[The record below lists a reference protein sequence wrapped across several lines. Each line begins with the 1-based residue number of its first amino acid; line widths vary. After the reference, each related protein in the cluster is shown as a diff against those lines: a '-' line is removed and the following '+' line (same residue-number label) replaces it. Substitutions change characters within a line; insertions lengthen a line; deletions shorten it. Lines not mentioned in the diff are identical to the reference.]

1 MFLSCYWGGGKIL
14 AKIKSSKSKQR
25 RELSKQ
31 LGYGV
36 PDKTYKVLLH
46 HSNKLWNHL
55 GISCFIFLL
64 SNQDLHVN
72 PNYSSKQNV
81 FLISYD
87 KENDFSNSKYLWIF

>member
-46 HSNKLWNHL
+46 HSNKL
-55 GISCFIFLL
+55 
-64 SNQDLHVN
+64 
-72 PNYSSKQNV
+72 
-81 FLISYD
+81 
-87 KENDFSNSKYLWIF
+87 